1 MMRGTDGGIG
11 RLTCGNGVAGAPFV
25 SLPLK
30 PLEPLPL
37 LMNTLIEVSL
47 KLQSYSPCAAVQD
60 RAQVSAVSSDTPSRA
75 RRDNQALGR

>member
-11 RLTCGNGVAGAPFV
+11 RLPCENGVGGAPFA

-37 LMNTLIEVSL
+37 LMDVLVEVCG
-47 KLQSYSPCAAVQD
+47 K
-60 RAQVSAVSSDTPSRA
+60 R
-75 RRDNQALGR
+75 